1 MVNGGALEGLR
12 VLDLTDDSG
21 RLAGKLLAEAGADV
35 VHLRAGSPGS
45 PMTGPAAERGGL
57 LDWWYD
63 AGTRRAPLDLDS
75 VVGQRAFR
83 DLAARADLLIET
95 EPPGR
100 LATLG
105 LDYADLRPLNPRL
118 VQVSLTPF
126 GREGPRAGWQTS
138 DLVSAAFGGV
148 LSVTGELEQPLN
160 SWGRQSF
167 NVGGFF
173 AAIVGLAG
181 VYAARGGN
189 GQGQHI
195 DLSLHEC
202 VSTCTEQVLM
212 YWFFRDLLP
221 VAIAP
226 RQASLHWSGAYE
238 VMRCTDGHV
247 MITPSPSLP
256 RLVAWVAEDGMADA
270 VAGIDGDLAQVREKI
285 PQLMAALREWA
296 ATKDAHSL
304 FLEGQRRHLPFG
316 EVLSVAEVA
325 ASPQLTERD
334 FFRPVTWDGP
344 SVRTPGPL
352 IRMEGTPP
360 PPAQPPPASASS
372 VDDVLADWL
381 MRPSE
386 SGTVASYP
394 NGGRGSAAPKPLA
407 GVRVLDFTWVLAGPY
422 ATRILA
428 DLGADVIKIQTETRS
443 QGASGNE
450 HPYFIMWNRGKRS
463 AALNIKHPR
472 AIEMFQTLVE
482 QSDIVIDNF
491 SAGVLDRWGIGYETA
506 RRWNDRIIYL
516 NLTGAGRNG
525 PWRDFVTYAPTIHAL
540 SGLTY
545 LTNPPDRRD
554 IGLGMS
560 LNDHASGLAGA
571 LAALEALEARRRTG
585 RGTLVDLSQLEV
597 GAYLA
602 GPAYLDLLTNGHEA
616 QPVGNRDPFNDFVPN
631 EVYRCRGAGWL
642 AITARDDHDWRR
654 LCETIGDPTL
664 AGDARLAGV
673 EGRRAHRDVVDERLA
688 RWCAAQDA
696 DAAMRRLQASGVP
709 AGVIQDAC
717 IMTEADEQLG
727 PEGRAWFTEVVHP
740 VHGAHPI
747 DRFPGRFSAASSDT
761 YTPAPMFGQ
770 HTFEVY
776 RELAGLDDE
785 QIAEAIGDGLFT

>member
-12 VLDLTDDSG
+12 VLDLTDESG

-35 VHLRAGSPGS
+35 VRLRAGSPGP
-45 PMTGPAAERGGL
+45 PMIGPAAERGGL

-63 AGTRRAPLDLDS
+63 VGTRRAPLDLDS
-75 VVGQRAFR
+75 AEGQRAFR
-83 DLAARADLLIET
+83 DLAARAELLIET
-95 EPPGR
+95 ELPGR
-100 LATLG
+100 LAALG
-105 LDYADLRPLNPRL
+105 LDYADLRLLNPRL
-118 VQVSLTPF
+118 VHVSLTPF

-148 LSVTGELEQPLN
+148 LSVTGEPEQPLN

-181 VYAARGGN
+181 VYAARSN
-189 GQGQHI
+189 GQGQQI

-212 YWFFRDLLP
+212 FWFFRHLLP

-238 VMRCTDGHV
+238 VMPCTDGHV
-247 MITPSPSLP
+247 MITPTPSVP
-256 RLVAWVAEDGMADA
+256 RLVEWVAEDGMADA
-270 VAGIDGDLAQVREKI
+270 VAGMAGELAQVREKV

-296 ATKDAHSL
+296 ATKDAHGL

-325 ASPQLTERD
+325 ASPQLTERG
-334 FFRPVTWDGP
+334 FFRPVAWDGP

-360 PPAQPPPASASS
+360 PPAQPPPASASP
-372 VDDVLADWL
+372 VDEVLASW
-381 MRPSE
+381 PAS
-386 SGTVASYP
+386 SPASATVTSHT
-394 NGGRGSAAPKPLA
+394 NGGLATETTKPLA

-450 HPYFIMWNRGKRS
+450 HPYFVMWNRGKRS
-463 AALNIKHPR
+463 VALNIKHPR
-472 AIEMFQTLVE
+472 AIETFRSLVE

-491 SAGVLDRWGIGYETA
+491 SAGVLDRWGIGYEAA
-506 RRWNDRIIYL
+506 RRWNERIIYL
-516 NLTGAGRNG
+516 SLTGVGRDG

-545 LTNPPDRRD
+545 LTNPPGRRD
-554 IGLGMS
+554 IGPGLS
-560 LNDHASGLAGA
+560 LNDHVSGLAGA

-602 GPAYLDLLTNGHEA
+602 GPAYLDLLANGREA
-616 QPVGNRDPFNDFVPN
+616 HPQGNRDPFDDFVPN
-631 EVYRCRGAGWL
+631 EIYRCRGDGWL
-642 AITARDDHDWRR
+642 AITARDDQDWRR
-654 LCETIGDPTL
+654 TVLWWTNGLP
-664 AGDARLAGV
+664 AGAASRTQMQRCAGSRQPV
-673 EGRRAHRDVVDERLA
+673 YRRA
-688 RWCAAQDA
+688 
-696 DAAMRRLQASGVP
+696 
-709 AGVIQDAC
+709 
-717 IMTEADEQLG
+717 
-727 PEGRAWFTEVVHP
+727 
-740 VHGAHPI
+740 
-747 DRFPGRFSAASSDT
+747 
-761 YTPAPMFGQ
+761 
-770 HTFEVY
+770 
-776 RELAGLDDE
+776 
-785 QIAEAIGDGLFT
+785 